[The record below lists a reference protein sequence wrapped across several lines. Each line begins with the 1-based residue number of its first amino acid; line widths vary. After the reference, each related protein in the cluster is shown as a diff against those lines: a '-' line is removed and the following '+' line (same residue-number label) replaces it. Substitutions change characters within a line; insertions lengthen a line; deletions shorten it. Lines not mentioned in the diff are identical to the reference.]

1 LIARV
6 VTWASSRDDI
16 HAVALVGSRARGDA
30 DEYSDHDFV
39 LVVDD
44 PEPYLRS
51 VEWVRAIGEPLASF
65 AEPAATGGIDERR
78 VLFADGA
85 DADFSL
91 LPVERVAEVLG
102 REDVAPVLA
111 RGVRVLL
118 DKRGLADAFA
128 PRPVPAASED
138 VDALAN
144 EFWYRALL
152 TTRKLRRGEIY
163 VAVQGC
169 NCGLRPLLERA
180 IARQSDDAWHAG
192 RFFERW
198 ADPELARRFAATVAT
213 HETVADAIAAACD
226 LFAELTPSAPV
237 DVPAIRAYISSA
249 S

>member
-1 LIARV
+1 LDV

-51 VEWVRAIGEPLASF
+51 VDWARAIGAPLVSF
-65 AEPAATGGIDERR
+65 VEPAATGGIDERR

-91 LPVERVAEVLG
+91 LPVDRIAEVLG
-102 REDVAPVLA
+102 RDDVAPVLV

-118 DKRGLADAFA
+118 DKRGLAEHFK
-128 PRPVPAASED
+128 PPALPEGTDD

-152 TTRKLRRGEIY
+152 AVRKLRRGEVY

-180 IARQSDDAWHAG
+180 IARRSDGAWHKG
-192 RFFERW
+192 RFFEQW
-198 ADPELARRFAATVAT
+198 ADPELARRFERTVAT
-213 HETVADAIAAACD
+213 HATVADAIAAACD
-226 LFAELTPSAPV
+226 LFAELTPSAAV
-237 DVPAIRAYISSA
+237 DVAAVRAHISKA

>member
-1 LIARV
+1 M
-6 VTWASSRDDI
+6 
-16 HAVALVGSRARGDA
+16 LVGSRARGEA
-30 DEYSDHDFV
+30 DEHSDHDFV

-44 PEPYLRS
+44 PEPYLS
-51 VEWVRAIGEPLASF
+51 GVDWVRAIGEPLVSF
-65 AEPAATGGIDERR
+65 VEPAATGDIEERR

-91 LPVERVAEVLG
+91 LPASRVAEVLA
-102 REDVAPVLA
+102 RDDVAPVLA

-118 DKRGLADAFA
+118 DKDGLADAFA
-128 PRPVPAASED
+128 ARPVPGASDD

-152 TTRKLRRGEIY
+152 TTRKLRRGEVY

-180 IARQSDDAWHAG
+180 IARVSGDAWHKG

-198 ADPELARRFAATVAT
+198 ADPELARRFERTVAT
-213 HETVADAIAAACD
+213 HSTVENAIAAACD
-226 LFAELTPSAPV
+226 LFEELTPSAAV
-237 DVPAIRAYISSA
+237 HVAAVRAYMSST

>member
-1 LIARV
+1 V
-6 VTWASSRDDI
+6 
-16 HAVALVGSRARGDA
+16 LVGSRARGEA
-30 DEYSDHDFV
+30 DEHSDHDFV

-51 VEWVRAIGEPLASF
+51 VDWARAIGEPLASF
-65 AEPAATGGIDERR
+65 VEPAATGGIDERR

-91 LPVERVAEVLG
+91 LPVERVAEVLA
-102 REDVAPVLA
+102 RDDVVPVLA

-118 DKRGLADAFA
+118 DKRGLAHEFV
-128 PRPVPAASED
+128 PRPLTPASDD

-152 TTRKLRRGEIY
+152 TTRKLRRGEVY

-180 IARQSDDAWHAG
+180 IARRSDGAWHAG

-198 ADPELARRFAATVAT
+198 ADPELARRFERTVAT
-213 HETVADAIAAACD
+213 HETVAEAIAAACD
-226 LFAELTPSAPV
+226 LFAELTPSAAV
-237 DVPAIRAYISSA
+237 DVAAVRAHISNTS
-249 S
+249 